1 MIIMDTSQDIV
12 SLLYAK
18 RGKISILFVDTALR
32 FDYSRA
38 RKVVIIME
46 ITVGMKGV
54 VESCVEREDTAKEVG
69 SGDLLVYATPCMVAL
84 MEGAACE
91 AIADCMG
98 ENQTTVGTM
107 LNIEHISATPVG
119 LEVRAEA
126 EVTEVAGKVITFDV
140 KAFDEAGE
148 IGRGTHKRVV
158 INAQKFLDKTYGK
171 L

>member
-1 MIIMDTSQDIV
+1 
-12 SLLYAK
+12 
-18 RGKISILFVDTALR
+18 
-32 FDYSRA
+32 
-38 RKVVIIME
+38 ME
-46 ITVGMKGV
+46 ITVGMKGIV
-54 VESCVEREDTAKEVG
+54 DTVVEREDTAKEVG

-91 AIADCMG
+91 AIAEVLKDT
-98 ENQTTVGTM
+98 ETTVGTA

-126 EVTEVAGKVITFDV
+126 VVTAVEGKVITFEV

-148 IGRGTHKRVV
+148 IGHGTHKRVIV
-158 INAQKFLDKTYGK
+158 NSQKFLDRTYGK